1 MVKLTWKDKLR
12 KLVGLGV
19 TDETAMAIA
28 KEESDKRQKAIAAEK
43 ARLEAA
49 AAAKKAE
56 EEKASAAKKPAAKKA
71 PAKKKKAPVDRD
83 GDGLVY
89 DGTPKQ
95 RPTPKKKTTTA
106 KKKSSKK

>member
-28 KEESDKRQKAIAAEK
+28 KEESDRRQKAIAAEK

-56 EEKASAAKKPAAKKA
+56 EEKASAAKKPAVKKA
-71 PAKKKKAPVDRD
+71 PVKKKAPVDRD

-95 RPTPKKKTTTA
+95 RPAPKKKTTTA